1 MHKVTKAY
9 DQAVNLL
16 PPALWSSVSAFC
28 TSRIEAL
35 RESDDEGAT
44 LIEWVV
50 LIGLVV
56 AMAAVIVGA
65 MQGRLLQFVNA
76 LNFDGGGAGGA
87 E

>member
-16 PPALWSSVSAFC
+16 PPALWASVTAFC
-28 TSRIEAL
+28 TSRAEAL
-35 RESDDEGAT
+35 RDSDDEGAT

-65 MQGRLLQFVNA
+65 MEGRLLAFVNR
-76 LNFDGGGAGGA
+76 LTFGNGGAGGA